1 MSDSIPIFEAK
12 NRLPY
17 FIHKAETEGPVFL
30 SRRGKNV
37 AVIISQEEYEEKI
50 AKKRSFIDE
59 VHELRAKYGLEEDD
73 FDYSDAF
80 ENLRDKNDFGHGSGT
95 AFHHCTRCPLEYP
108 GVWWKSRIGME
119 RL

>member
-1 MSDSIPIFEAK
+1 MADSIPIFEAK

-50 AKKRSFIDE
+50 AKKRSFVDE
-59 VHELRAKYGLEEDD
+59 VNDLKEEYLDVLDNHDIYRDVRDRYVFGRPGIDHLFDEED
-73 FDYSDAF
+73 
-80 ENLRDKNDFGHGSGT
+80 
-95 AFHHCTRCPLEYP
+95 
-108 GVWWKSRIGME
+108 
-119 RL
+119 

>member
-37 AVIISQEEYEEKI
+37 AVIISQAEYDEKF
-50 AKKRSFIDE
+50 ANKRSFVDE
-59 VHELRAKYGLEEDD
+59 VNELRQKYLDVLDNDD
-73 FDYSDAF
+73 IYTDI
-80 ENLRDKNDFGHGSGT
+80 RDKNDFGRPSP
-95 AFHHCTRCPLEYP
+95 FE
-108 GVWWKSRIGME
+108 E
-119 RL
+119 EED

>member
-59 VHELRAKYGLEEDD
+59 VNDLKEPYLDVLDNEDI
-73 FDYSDAF
+73 FA
-80 ENLRDKNDFGHGSGT
+80 NLRDKNDFGRPSMY
-95 AFHHCTRCPLEYP
+95 HHFEDEE
-108 GVWWKSRIGME
+108 K
-119 RL
+119 

>member
-1 MSDSIPIFEAK
+1 MADSIPIFEAK

-37 AVIISQEEYEEKI
+37 AVIISQNEFDEKI
-50 AKKRSFIDE
+50 ANKRSFIDE

-73 FDYSDAF
+73 FDYNDVY
-80 ENLRDKNDFGHGSGT
+80 ENVRDKNDFGRPSP
-95 AFHHCTRCPLEYP
+95 FED
-108 GVWWKSRIGME
+108 KE
-119 RL
+119 E

>member
-37 AVIISQEEYEEKI
+37 AVIISQAEYDEKF
-50 AKKRSFIDE
+50 ANKRSFVDE
-59 VHELRAKYGLEEDD
+59 VNELRQKYLDVLDNDD
-73 FDYSDAF
+73 IYADI
-80 ENLRDKNDFGHGSGT
+80 RDKNDFGRPSP
-95 AFHHCTRCPLEYP
+95 FE
-108 GVWWKSRIGME
+108 E
-119 RL
+119 EED

>member
-37 AVIISQEEYEEKI
+37 AVIISQAEYDEKF
-50 AKKRSFIDE
+50 ANKRSFVDE
-59 VHELRAKYGLEEDD
+59 VNELRQKYLDVLDNDD
-73 FDYSDAF
+73 IYADI
-80 ENLRDKNDFGHGSGT
+80 RDKNDFGRPSP
-95 AFHHCTRCPLEYP
+95 FEDEE
-108 GVWWKSRIGME
+108 V
-119 RL
+119 

>member
-37 AVIISQEEYEEKI
+37 AVIISMAEYEEKFL
-50 AKKRSFIDE
+50 KKRSFIDE
-59 VHELRAKYGLEEDD
+59 VNDLKEEYLDVLD
-73 FDYSDAF
+73 NEDIFA
-80 ENLRDKNDFGHGSGT
+80 NLRDKNDFGRPSMY
-95 AFHHCTRCPLEYP
+95 HHFEDEE
-108 GVWWKSRIGME
+108 K
-119 RL
+119 

>member
-1 MSDSIPIFEAK
+1 MADSIPIFEAK

-50 AKKRSFIDE
+50 AKKRSFIDD
-59 VHELRAKYGLEEDD
+59 VQYLREEYKDVLDNHDIYRDVRDRYVFGRPGIDHLFDEED
-73 FDYSDAF
+73 
-80 ENLRDKNDFGHGSGT
+80 
-95 AFHHCTRCPLEYP
+95 
-108 GVWWKSRIGME
+108 
-119 RL
+119 

>member
-73 FDYSDAF
+73 LDYSDAF
-80 ENLRDKNDFGHGSGT
+80 ENLRDKNDFGRPSMYHL
-95 AFHHCTRCPLEYP
+95 FEDNE
-108 GVWWKSRIGME
+108 K
-119 RL
+119 

>member
-37 AVIISQEEYEEKI
+37 AVIISQAEYDEKF
-50 AKKRSFIDE
+50 ANKRSFVDE
-59 VHELRAKYGLEEDD
+59 VNELRQKYLDVLDNDD
-73 FDYSDAF
+73 IYADI
-80 ENLRDKNDFGHGSGT
+80 RDKNDFGRPSP
-95 AFHHCTRCPLEYP
+95 FEEEE
-108 GVWWKSRIGME
+108 V
-119 RL
+119 

>member
-37 AVIISQEEYEEKI
+37 AVIISQAEYDEKF
-50 AKKRSFIDE
+50 ANKRSFVDE
-59 VHELRAKYGLEEDD
+59 VNELRQKYLDVLDNDD
-73 FDYSDAF
+73 IYADI
-80 ENLRDKNDFGHGSGT
+80 RDKNDFG
-95 AFHHCTRCPLEYP
+95 RPCPFAE
-108 GVWWKSRIGME
+108 E
-119 RL
+119 ED